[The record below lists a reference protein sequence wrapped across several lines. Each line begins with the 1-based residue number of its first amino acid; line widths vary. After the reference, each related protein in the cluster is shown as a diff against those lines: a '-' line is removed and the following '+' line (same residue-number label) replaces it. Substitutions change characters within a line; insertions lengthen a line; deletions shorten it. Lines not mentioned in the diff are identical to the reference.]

1 MLSVQDIVAVHLMR
15 RNNVVKRIQRHWRS
29 YQKNKLSL

>member
-15 RNNVVKRIQRHWRS
+15 RNNVVKYIQRHWRS